1 MSETK
6 RERNRRKGEEARSKG
21 HAKAHD
27 MGLGEGHEKHHDDPP
42 PVSAEPVVT
51 IVPDNAEDVIE
62 SMKDFTW
69 NKKQRKPKKQK
80 KQKNKGN
87 EWEKHAEKA
96 DARSRRDANREFD
109 DDVSS

>member
-6 RERNRRKGEEARSKG
+6 KERNRRKANERSQLGKG

-27 MGLGEGHEKHHDDPP
+27 KGLGKGHEKHHDDPPPPPVSAEPTPPP

-69 NKKQRKPKKQK
+69 NKKPKKQK
-80 KQKNKGN
+80 KPKKSKKL
-87 EWEKHAEKA
+87 W
-96 DARSRRDANREFD
+96 RDS

>member
-6 RERNRRKGEEARSKG
+6 RERNRRKGGEAKSKA

-27 MGLGEGHEKHHDDPP
+27 MGLGKGHEKHHNDPPPP

-69 NKKQRKPKKQK
+69 NKKHKKQK
-80 KQKNKGN
+80 KQKKI
-87 EWEKHAEKA
+87 
-96 DARSRRDANREFD
+96 RRDSD